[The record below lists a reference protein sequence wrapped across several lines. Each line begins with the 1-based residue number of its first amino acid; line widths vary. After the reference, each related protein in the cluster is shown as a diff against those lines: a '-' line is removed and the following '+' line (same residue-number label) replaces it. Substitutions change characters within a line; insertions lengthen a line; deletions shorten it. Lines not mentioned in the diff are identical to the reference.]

1 MSSVRSQTSV
11 RTLAAKAIQRVASKT
26 HNPALVQL
34 SAAVQLDGFEQ
45 VKKAINEM
53 ISDLKTE
60 QADGVK
66 HKDFCNTEFQK
77 NEMENISKAQDKK
90 DLEAKIGILED
101 KNETL
106 TTTKATTQ
114 TELAD
119 LKVEIQK
126 ANIERVETNQEFQ
139 QTMADQKATRT
150 VLEKALFRLQKFY
163 ADKALLALKKKQAPP
178 VQVTE
183 YKKHGGAAGV
193 TVMIENL
200 IVETKQLEKEALDG
214 EKEAQA
220 GYETFMTESNALMA
234 AKMEAIVNLGKELA
248 ATEEDLIQAETDL
261 QNTIDDME
269 EIAATVAD
277 LHAACDFV
285 LKNFDL
291 RQKARGEEIEALQ
304 QALGILS
311 GALN

>member
-1 MSSVRSQTSV
+1 LEDNQKTLEADTGFLKNVNLSCDTFDKAWEERRKTRAEEILAVSEAIGILTEEDAVDTSKAALGNDVKSDVAAFLQMKSVRSQTSV

-26 HNPALVQL
+26 HNAALVQL

-53 ISDLKTE
+53 IADLKTQ
-60 QADGVK
+60 QADEVK
-66 HKDFCNTEFQK
+66 HKDFCNTEFQA
-77 NEMENISKAQDKK
+77 NEMENITKAQEKK
-90 DLEAKIGILED
+90 DLEVKIGVLTD

-126 ANIERVETNQEFQ
+126 ANIERVDTNQEFQ
-139 QTMADQKATRT
+139 QTMADQKATRK
-150 VLEKALFRLQKFY
+150 VLGKALDRLQQFY
-163 ADKALLALKKKQAPP
+163 ADKALIQKKSHTLHLKKQAPP

-193 TVMIENL
+193 TVMLENL
-200 IVETKQLEKEALDG
+200 ITETKQLEAEATEG

-220 GYETFMTESNALMA
+220 SYG
-234 AKMEAIVNLGKELA
+234 
-248 ATEEDLIQAETDL
+248 
-261 QNTIDDME
+261 
-269 EIAATVAD
+269 
-277 LHAACDFV
+277 
-285 LKNFDL
+285 
-291 RQKARGEEIEALQ
+291 R
-304 QALGILS
+304 
-311 GALN
+311 